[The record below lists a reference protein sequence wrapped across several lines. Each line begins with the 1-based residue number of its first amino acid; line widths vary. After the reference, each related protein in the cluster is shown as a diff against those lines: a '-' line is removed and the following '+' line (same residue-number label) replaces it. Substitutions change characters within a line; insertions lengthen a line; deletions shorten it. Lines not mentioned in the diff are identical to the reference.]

1 VKFAHELLGYPSAQ
15 QLMLITAVAGLA
27 QNFSAVRSLITSGIQ
42 KGHMKMHL
50 LNILN
55 QLEATDMEKA
65 VIVEYFKDKVVSH
78 SAAVEVFTKIRGG
91 WQPTHGDDNG
101 NFGTLAAK

>member
-1 VKFAHELLGYPSAQ
+1 MVKFAHEILGHPSAPE
-15 QLMLITAVAGLA
+15 LMQIVAAAGLA

-55 QLEATDMEKA
+55 QLEATEEEK
-65 VIVEYFKDKVVSH
+65 VKIIDYFKDHVVSF
-78 SAAVEVFTKIRGG
+78 SETVRVFCEMRGIAQNQTAVRKS
-91 WQPTHGDDNG
+91 H
-101 NFGTLAAK
+101 